1 MYNVILVRY
10 GEIILKGNNRKYFEN
25 KLVENI
31 KYVLKD
37 ENVKI
42 IYSQA
47 RIFVEPADIDRMDTI
62 MTKLTKVFGIVS
74 VSPAVKTEANMDSII
89 KTSIELIRTRPVIAI
104 RDCGRVPRNL
114 VAFTIKENA
123 FEDTFKVE
131 ARRQDK
137 AFPLTSPEICRT
149 VGHHILENVE
159 GMKVD
164 VVNPKITLNVEV
176 RNGAYIYF
184 ETIPAFGGMPVG
196 TNGKGLLLVSGGI
209 DSPVAGFMLAKR
221 GVEIDALHFFSPPYT
236 GPKAKEK
243 VLDLCRI
250 VSTYAKKINLYVVNF
265 TEPQL
270 QIRDNCPHEQLVLLM
285 RRIMMRIAEKVAHEK
300 GCQAL
305 ITGEN
310 IGQVASQTM
319 ESIVATNDVVDI
331 PVFRPLIGMDKNEII
346 DYARKIGT
354 YETSILP
361 YEDCCTVFVPR
372 HPETKPKIFKL
383 VESEKKLDID
393 KIVEECIDGIETI
406 VIENG
411 EVNY

>member
-37 ENVKI
+37 EDVKI

-47 RIFVEPADIDRMDTI
+47 RIFVEPADIDRMDAI

-89 KTSIELIRTRPVIAI
+89 KTSIDL
-104 RDCGRVPRNL
+104 
-114 VAFTIKENA
+114 IKENA

-137 AFPLTSPEICRT
+137 SFPLTSPEICRT

-184 ETIPAFGGMPVG
+184 ETVPAFGGMPVG

-243 VLDLCRI
+243 VIDLCRI

-285 RRIMMRIAEKVAHEK
+285 RRIMMRIAEKVAHNK

-361 YEDCCTVFVPR
+361 YEDCCTVFVPK

-393 KIVEECIDGIETI
+393 KIVEECITNIETI
-406 VIENG
+406 IIENG
-411 EVNY
+411 ETIN

>member
-37 ENVKI
+37 EDVKI

-89 KTSIELIRTRPVIAI
+89 ETSIVL
-104 RDCGRVPRNL
+104 
-114 VAFTIKENA
+114 IKENA

-137 AFPLTSPEICRT
+137 SFPLTSPEICRT
-149 VGHHILENVE
+149 VGHHILENVD

-243 VLDLCRI
+243 VIDLCRI

-361 YEDCCTVFVPR
+361 YEDCCTVFVPK
-372 HPETKPKIFKL
+372 HPETKPKIYKL

-393 KIVEECIDGIETI
+393 KIVEECIEGIETI
-406 VIENG
+406 IIENG

>member
-37 ENVKI
+37 EDVKI

-47 RIFVEPADIDRMDTI
+47 RIFVEPADIDRMDAI

-89 KTSIELIRTRPVIAI
+89 KTSIDL
-104 RDCGRVPRNL
+104 
-114 VAFTIKENA
+114 IKENA

-137 AFPLTSPEICRT
+137 SFPLTSPEICRT

-184 ETIPAFGGMPVG
+184 ETVPAFGGMPVG

-243 VLDLCRI
+243 VIDLCRI

-285 RRIMMRIAEKVAHEK
+285 RRIMMRIAEKVAHNK

-346 DYARKIGT
+346 DFARKIRT

-361 YEDCCTVFVPR
+361 YEDCCTVFVPK

-393 KIVEECIDGIETI
+393 KIVEECISNIETI

-411 EVNY
+411 RAFPIENADNK

>member
-37 ENVKI
+37 EDVKI

-47 RIFVEPADIDRMDTI
+47 RIFVEPADIDRMDAI

-89 KTSIELIRTRPVIAI
+89 KTSIDL
-104 RDCGRVPRNL
+104 
-114 VAFTIKENA
+114 IKENA

-137 AFPLTSPEICRT
+137 SFPLTSPEICRT

-184 ETIPAFGGMPVG
+184 ETVPAFGGMPVG

-243 VLDLCRI
+243 VIDLCRI

-285 RRIMMRIAEKVAHEK
+285 RRIMMRIAEKVAHNK

-361 YEDCCTVFVPR
+361 YEDCCTVFVPK
-372 HPETKPKIFKL
+372 HPETKPKIYKL

-393 KIVEECIDGIETI
+393 KILEECIEGIETI

-411 EVNY
+411 ETINS

>member
-37 ENVKI
+37 EDVKI

-47 RIFVEPADIDRMDTI
+47 RIFVEPADIDRMDAI

-89 KTSIELIRTRPVIAI
+89 ETSI
-104 RDCGRVPRNL
+104 NL
-114 VAFTIKENA
+114 IKENA

-243 VLDLCRI
+243 VIDLCRI

-285 RRIMMRIAEKVAHEK
+285 RRIMMRIAEKVAHQK

-361 YEDCCTVFVPR
+361 YEDCCTVFVPK

-393 KIVEECIDGIETI
+393 KIVEECISNIETI

-411 EVNY
+411 ETIE